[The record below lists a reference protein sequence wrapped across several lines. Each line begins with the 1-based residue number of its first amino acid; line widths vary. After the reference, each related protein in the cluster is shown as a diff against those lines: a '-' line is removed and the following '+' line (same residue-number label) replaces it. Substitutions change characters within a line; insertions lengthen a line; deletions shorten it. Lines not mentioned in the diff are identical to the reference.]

1 MPTTPELERFRAQ
14 SKLFGLLDEAGQRRL
29 MAVAQAEQHP
39 AGGVV
44 VKQGDPGQAFFIVTD
59 GKLEVFVEDDGKQLP
74 VASLEKGAFFG
85 EIAALLGEARS
96 ATVRAATPVALLRF
110 EMPKVTGVIN
120 DYPAVRQVLVKLALK
135 RSEENLTESM
145 KHDFEA

>member
-29 MAVAQAEQHP
+29 MEVAQTEKHAV
-39 AGGVV
+39 GGTP
-44 VKQGDPGQAFFIVTD
+44 VKQGDAGNAFFIVTE
-59 GKLEVFVEDDGKQLP
+59 GKLEVLVEDDGKQLP
-74 VASLEKGAFFG
+74 VATLEKGAFFG
-85 EIAALLGEARS
+85 EIAALLGETRS
-96 ATVRAATPVALLRF
+96 ATVRALTPVTLMRF
-110 EMPKVTGVIN
+110 EMPKVTGIID

-135 RSEENLTESM
+135 RSEENLTETM

>member
-29 MAVAQAEQHP
+29 MAVAKTEQVP

-44 VKQGDPGQAFFIVTD
+44 VKQGDAGTAFFIVTEGALD
-59 GKLEVFVEDDGKQLP
+59 VLVEDDGKQL
-74 VASLEKGAFFG
+74 AIARLEKGAFFG
-85 EIAALLGEARS
+85 EIAALLGETRS
-96 ATVRAATPVALLRF
+96 ATVKASGAVTLLRF
-110 EMPKVTGVIN
+110 EMPQVTGII
-120 DYPAVRQVLVKLALK
+120 DAYPAVRQVLTKLALK
-135 RSEENLTESM
+135 RSEEILTQQM